1 MTQGEELYIKGALEE
16 AYPVLLDEAK
26 AMDGRAMYLLAQY
39 SLQGLASVKANPL
52 DAALWF
58 SKGKNA
64 SPLCVI
70 GSAFFER
77 EPDREA
83 LLRAFQEVQ
92 EAAEAGDVL
101 SLFCA
106 SYALRGVA
114 SIIAPDQKKRLA
126 FLAKAADASFWQ
138 AENDLGLIYL
148 NGRETAQDKERGFT
162 LLAKAA
168 RAGAGISEYHLAFC
182 LLHGEGT
189 KPNPPKAIA
198 FYQRAWKHG
207 YGKAAVELGMQ
218 YESGA
223 NVKADPKKAF
233 LLYKK
238 AAEAGFAEAK
248 AHLGDCYYD
257 GKGTEADRKKA
268 EVLYE
273 KAAKMGDGYGMLRMG
288 QIEMGRDEMEKAF
301 TYFYQS
307 SRLGIPVAQ
316 YLTGICFL
324 RGLGVAANRDLGIR
338 CLQEAARNG
347 SREAMEALAQ
357 AGL

>member
-1 MTQGEELYIKGALEE
+1 MTQGEELYLKGALEE
-16 AYPVLLDEAK
+16 AYPFLLDEAK
-26 AMDGRAMYLLAQY
+26 AGDGRAMYILAQY
-39 SLQGLASVKANPL
+39 SLQGLASVKAHPL

-58 SKGKNA
+58 SKGKDM
-64 SPLCVI
+64 SPLCAI
-70 GSAFFER
+70 GAAFFEKETDPQDLR
-77 EPDREA
+77 
-83 LLRAFQEVQ
+83 RAFEEVRK
-92 EAAEAGDVL
+92 AAEAGDVL
-101 SLFCA
+101 SLFCM
-106 SYALRGVA
+106 SYALRGVRD
-114 SIIAPDQKKRLA
+114 SIAPDQAGRLSC
-126 FLAKAADASFWQ
+126 LQKGADASFWQ

-148 NGRETAQDKERGFT
+148 NGRETAQDKERGFA

-168 RAGAGISEYHLAFC
+168 SAGVGVSEYHLAFC

-189 KPNPPKAIA
+189 APNPHKAIA

-248 AHLGDCYYD
+248 AHLGDCYFD
-257 GKGTEADRKKA
+257 GKGTRADRKKA
-268 EVLYE
+268 EALYE

-288 QIEMGRDEMEKAF
+288 QIAMGQEDREKGF
-301 TYFYQS
+301 TYFYQA

-316 YLTGICFL
+316 YLTGLCFL
-324 RGLGVAANRDLGIR
+324 KGLGVAPDRDTGIR
-338 CLQEAARNG
+338 CLEEAARNG
-347 SREAMEALAQ
+347 SREAADALAQ
-357 AGL
+357 LG